1 MGSRPSAPSTEII
14 QEPQRPTITQTA
26 FSREGILSLAGL
38 GQMAQDKANMYRQ
51 SMYDIVN
58 AKQPEDQKL
67 IFEPDETD
75 YVGKI
80 EALPIMNQERLE
92 QQFLEDQEIRKQQ
105 EKEKRQ
111 KERKDNKSER
121 EKYADTL
128 AVTQMRP
135 AGGAGR
141 MIGGG

>member
-38 GQMAQDKANMYRQ
+38 GQMAQDKSNMYRQ

-75 YVGKI
+75 YVGEIK
-80 EALPIMNQERLE
+80 ALPIMDKKRLE
-92 QQFLEDQEIRKQQ
+92 KQFLKNQEIRKQE

-111 KERKDNKSER
+111 QERKDNKSER
-121 EKYADTL
+121 EKYAEGL
-128 AVTQMRP
+128 AATQKPYIWKKGQRLYS
-135 AGGAGR
+135 G
-141 MIGGG
+141 